1 MIFCLKTERRI
12 NVPIKSKS
20 QFRLLQK
27 MIHDPKGMKN
37 KPTGLTKEKAQEFI
51 DKTKSYKS
59 LPEKVKKNK

>member
-1 MIFCLKTERRI
+1 MP
-12 NVPIKSKS
+12 VKSKS

-27 MIHDPKGMKN
+27 LIHDPKGMKN

-51 DKTKSYKS
+51 DKTLSYKS